1 MAKITTPS
9 YITGIS
15 GKVCR
20 HEADEYRTNSCSGKI
35 VLSKKCNPYTG
46 EPTAQQM
53 EVREKFKSRVA
64 VTQQW
69 LRDNRPSTE
78 NPKGTALYQE
88 AIRIKKENKLD
99 NVQAA
104 ISMYQLFTD
113 PWTIKLPSEGGT
125 KQNPDGSAG
134 SGDNSAGSGG
144 NTDAPDTENGGGGTT
159 QEPSE
164 GGSDSAGGSEYE

>member
-53 EVREKFKSRVA
+53 EVRKKFKSRVA

-88 AIRIKKENKLD
+88 AMRIKKENKLD

-113 PWTIKLPSEGGT
+113 PWTIKLPSEGGK
-125 KQNPDGSAG
+125 KQNLDGSAG
-134 SGDNSAGSGG
+134 SGDNSAGSGD

-159 QEPSE
+159 QEPTE

>member
-88 AIRIKKENKLD
+88 AMRIKKENKLD

-125 KQNPDGSAG
+125 KQNLDGSAG
-134 SGDNSAGSGG
+134 SGDNSAGSGD

-159 QEPSE
+159 QEPTE

>member
-1 MAKITTPS
+1 MARITTPS

-64 VTQQW
+64 VIQQW
-69 LRDNRPSTE
+69 LRDNRPSTD

-88 AIRIKKENKLD
+88 AVRIKKENKLD

-104 ISMYQLFTD
+104 ISMYQLLTD
-113 PWTIKLPSEGGT
+113 PWTITLPSEGGT
-125 KQNPDGSAG
+125 KQNPDDSEA
-134 SGDNSAGSGG
+134 SGG
-144 NTDAPDTENGGGGTT
+144 NTDASVPGSGGGG
-159 QEPSE
+159 
-164 GGSDSAGGSEYE
+164 SAGGSQYE

>member
-1 MAKITTPS
+1 MARITTPS

-64 VTQQW
+64 VIQQW
-69 LRDNRPSTE
+69 LRDNRPSTD

-104 ISMYQLFTD
+104 ISMYQLLTD
-113 PWTIKLPSEGGT
+113 P
-125 KQNPDGSAG
+125 
-134 SGDNSAGSGG
+134 
-144 NTDAPDTENGGGGTT
+144 
-159 QEPSE
+159 
-164 GGSDSAGGSEYE
+164 

>member
-88 AIRIKKENKLD
+88 AMRIKKENKLD

-125 KQNPDGSAG
+125 KQNLDGSAG
-134 SGDNSAGSGG
+134 SGDNSAGSGD

>member
-88 AIRIKKENKLD
+88 AMRIKKENKLD

-125 KQNPDGSAG
+125 KQNPDRSAG
-134 SGDNSAGSGG
+134 SGD

>member
-1 MAKITTPS
+1 M
-9 YITGIS
+9 
-15 GKVCR
+15 
-20 HEADEYRTNSCSGKI
+20 
-35 VLSKKCNPYTG
+35 
-46 EPTAQQM
+46 
-53 EVREKFKSRVA
+53 
-64 VTQQW
+64 
-69 LRDNRPSTE
+69 
-78 NPKGTALYQE
+78 
-88 AIRIKKENKLD
+88 RIKKENKLD

-134 SGDNSAGSGG
+134 NGDNSAGSGD

>member
-1 MAKITTPS
+1 M
-9 YITGIS
+9 
-15 GKVCR
+15 
-20 HEADEYRTNSCSGKI
+20 
-35 VLSKKCNPYTG
+35 
-46 EPTAQQM
+46 
-53 EVREKFKSRVA
+53 REKFKSRVA

-88 AIRIKKENKLD
+88 AMRIKKENKLD

-134 SGDNSAGSGG
+134 SGG